1 MTNPEKIVQ
10 EQLDFYNN
18 HDIEGFLSTY
28 HDDIKLYNL
37 VEGTLMLE
45 GKEAMRERYTNSFDV
60 LNIHADLANRIIIGN
75 KVIDHEKVT
84 ANNREGISNAA
95 AVYEVID
102 GLIKNVW
109 FVRES

>member
-18 HDIEGFLSTY
+18 HDLEGFLSTY

-37 VEGTLMLE
+37 IDNSLMLE
-45 GKEAMRERYTNSFDV
+45 GKEAMAKRYSNSFFV

-84 ANNREGISNAA
+84 ANDREGVTNAA

-102 GLIKNVW
+102 GLIKTVW
-109 FVRES
+109 FVREN